1 MSSYGGSSPGPNLL
15 FCSDESFP
23 ELCPPGHIDQEVGAG
38 VDGQG
43 QMANSIEPV
52 DDRRGIVP
60 TIWWSTGK
68 IVEMIWGLKFMDSLN
83 IQILFFSSI
92 NLQP

>member
-1 MSSYGGSSPGPNLL
+1 MSSYGGSCPCPNLL

-43 QMANSIEPV
+43 EVTNSIQLV
-52 DDRRGIVP
+52 DDRRRIVP
-60 TIWWSTGK
+60 AIWWSTVK
-68 IVEMIWGLKFMDSLN
+68 NDEALIELL
-83 IQILFFSSI
+83 
-92 NLQP
+92 

>member
-23 ELCPPGHIDQEVGAG
+23 ELCPPGHIDQEVCTG

-43 QMANSIEPV
+43 EVTNSIQLV
-52 DDRRGIVP
+52 YDRWRIVP
-60 TIWWSTGK
+60 AIRGATG
-68 IVEMIWGLKFMDSLN
+68 ICENVFNSVSYSNE
-83 IQILFFSSI
+83 
-92 NLQP
+92 

>member
-1 MSSYGGSSPGPNLL
+1 MSSYGGSSPSPNLL

-43 QMANSIEPV
+43 EVTNSIQLV
-52 DDRRGIVP
+52 DDRRRIVP
-60 TIWWSTGK
+60 AIWWPTG
-68 IVEMIWGLKFMDSLN
+68 IWENVLN
-83 IQILFFSSI
+83 SVSYS
-92 NLQP
+92 ND

>member
-43 QMANSIEPV
+43 EVTNSIQLV
-52 DDRRGIVP
+52 DDRWRIVP
-60 TIWWSTGK
+60 AIRWPTVICEN
-68 IVEMIWGLKFMDSLN
+68 VLN
-83 IQILFFSSI
+83 SVSYS
-92 NLQP
+92 NE

>member
-43 QMANSIEPV
+43 EVTNSIQLV
-52 DDRRGIVP
+52 DDRRRIVP
-60 TIWWSTGK
+60 AIWWPTG
-68 IVEMIWGLKFMDSLN
+68 IWENVLN
-83 IQILFFSSI
+83 SVSYS
-92 NLQP
+92 ND